1 MANRKTRK
9 RIKGGNPIEV
19 KIRKYASKISN
30 KEPIAIEEFTKFLDT
45 VKDPLKILIDY
56 DKTGNP
62 YTINEY
68 ALLHNS
74 SHDIHAVFWQYEVS
88 LTHLANYSSHLGIKE
103 PLTILEAYILHG
115 VHSRNIRNILNQIS
129 LHNINSLF
137 RYIQVPRGIPTV
149 LYFALQSSNYLL
161 LPLSQFIYSSI
172 ISLYTQPQIYLQLT
186 NNNNFGNIL
195 ELVKIAIQFNK
206 SDLLEIVCL
215 SISSSEDI
223 YKVLFHNLILSF
235 LLLQNNDLLFFT
247 AFNILKTIG
256 KNKIGK
262 NINQHSQGDIN
273 KILEKTTPTPNDAK
287 HFFELLGRYTM
298 AGILEPYTGSK
309 VRIIIRCHGVLKDE
323 AKQQF
328 DFPFSRLC
336 YFISKGQTLCEAN
349 YVSNRTENMIC
360 NGNYDENLQC
370 IESVNGRV
378 ETEPMQFIFDSGFFL
393 GTRNRYTGI
402 YVCSKGIVER
412 ADEIDIQEDNV
423 YSMENIVELCNIV
436 CNKREIDP
444 ANVDILLF
452 SCRTRLGTA
461 SEIARVNPKL
471 VVQNKGTIENKA

>member
-1 MANRKTRK
+1 MTIRKTRK
-9 RIKGGNPIEV
+9 RMKGGNMTEIKLRE
-19 KIRKYASKISN
+19 YASKIAN
-30 KEPIAIEEFTKFLDT
+30 KEPISIDEFTKFLNAI
-45 VKDPLKILIDY
+45 KEPLKVLIDY
-56 DKTGNP
+56 NKTGNP

-68 ALLHNS
+68 ALLHNA
-74 SHDIHAVFWQYEVS
+74 SHDIHSVFWQYEVS

-115 VHSRNIRNILNQIS
+115 VHSRNIRNILDQITPKY
-129 LHNINSLF
+129 INSLF

-161 LPLSQFIYSSI
+161 MPLSQFIYSSI

-223 YKVLFHNLILSF
+223 YKVLFHNLTLSF
-235 LLLQNNDLLFFT
+235 ILLQNNNSLFFT

-256 KNKIGK
+256 KNEIEKY
-262 NINQHSQGDIN
+262 INKYSHGDTN
-273 KILEKTTPTPNDAK
+273 KILEKYKIATPTPNDAK
-287 HFFELLGRYTM
+287 HFFELLGRHTM
-298 AGILEPYTGSK
+298 TGILEPYTGSK

-336 YFISKGQTLCEAN
+336 YFISKGQTLCEAG

-370 IESVNGRV
+370 VESVNGRV
-378 ETEPMQFIFDSGFFL
+378 ETEPMQFIFDSGFFI

-402 YVCSKGIVER
+402 YVCREGIVER
-412 ADEIDIQEDNV
+412 AVELDIQEDNV

-452 SCRTRLGTA
+452 SCRTRLGTT

-471 VVQNKGTIENKA
+471 VA